1 MMFWRNTKKIKN
13 EPSISFQNTGLE
25 STANDASNYPSISET
40 KNSASDEVDSL
51 NQEIERELNGGND
64 KIKLTQPVVMDR
76 NPNEALFHI
85 LGRKFELYNDGNPF
99 YINNSDV
106 ISWRELQYCFLAL
119 VWVNTWQSASS
130 GASNDARNNQEQ
142 PVKHSLPTQQQKKTD
157 LPINVAAVKN
167 KFHYSPTQ
175 QQSQQHVLM
184 HVPVDIVY
192 SLWGHIISLSCPTFA
207 AAGGS
212 VLNPDA
218 IWSSQQQK
226 RSPSTQLAMECIR
239 DALVSFGVIQI
250 SECFAP
256 STNDHSS
263 STSESQLIRIN
274 QDIHY
279 QYGLFSCQSEPVYT
293 NLILTYQN
301 LWHSIVAQAYLSW
314 FHSLQQR
321 PKGEDYGSNEPFDVR
336 VICDSSIW
344 DLDEKNSNRLL
355 QMDGGYSLLMLP
367 YHLIL
372 SNETIHFN
380 ACPNLL
386 CLDSLIQTR
395 LNLMGILCGTV
406 QHLKDCEQLF
416 YHAQQRQGKL
426 HDENINTN
434 SVVSLRSIVD
444 AIRTTY
450 KKLYVQLHSATIG
463 MENSLIM
470 LADAGRAMLLL
481 ATSLGECCADTKE
494 CFNLQL
500 SIFQEA
506 LELFKSSLSSESIEV
521 AETLHCCGFVKETYQ
536 GEHPFNLSARECYM
550 ESLRIKLLHYGREHP
565 YVSKTVHNLG
575 ALYCEQG
582 DYNIALSMFEET
594 LRVRRQTLGPNDDS
608 VADTLQWIANVYREL
623 EMHQKSLEYFNEA
636 LRIKSFTVGKDH
648 IETGNVCHNLGIVY
662 DDLGQCKMSIKFYQE
677 ALRIRKLCLDEDDEL
692 IAESLHLMANV
703 YLGKGDKMNSLR
715 YYEEALQIREHR
727 LSLLQAQEKG
737 SISNKTNSA
746 IEKLLECYEEAL
758 PLKKLEGDAVNSV
771 KEVAK
776 MTYRVADLYNKH
788 THNLDTPID
797 YFKDFV
803 NLQAKILMGTG
814 DHQQQE
820 HIMLNNA
827 LQNLGVLYEKKQ
839 DYQVSAHVLACQS
852 SVDFGRV
859 CYGTNTHIPASC
871 ILMIHLALCSLFR
884 GGLT

>member
-1 MMFWRNTKKIKN
+1 MVFWRNTNKIKKETSN
-13 EPSISFQNTGLE
+13 SFQNTGLE
-25 STANDASNYPSISET
+25 STANDASNCPSTSET
-40 KNSASDEVDSL
+40 KNGASGEVDSL
-51 NQEIERELNGGND
+51 NKEIERESNGGND
-64 KIKLTQPVVMDR
+64 KMKLTPPVVIDR

-106 ISWRELQYCFLAL
+106 ISWRELQYCFFVL
-119 VWVNTWQSASS
+119 VWVNTWQSTSS

-142 PVKHSLPTQQQKKTD
+142 TVKHPLPTQQQKKAD

-167 KFHYSPTQ
+167 KFHYSATQ
-175 QQSQQHVLM
+175 QQRQQHVLM

-192 SLWGHIISLSCPTFA
+192 SLWVHIISLTCPTFA

-212 VLNPDA
+212 VLNPDG
-218 IWSSQQQK
+218 IWPSHQQK
-226 RSPSTQLAMECIR
+226 WSPSTQLAMEFIR

-250 SECFAP
+250 SDCFTP
-256 STNDHSS
+256 STNDHYTP
-263 STSESQLIRIN
+263 TSQSQLIRIN

-279 QYGLFSCQSEPVYT
+279 QYGLFSCQSEPVYS
-293 NLILTYQN
+293 NLILPYQN
-301 LWHSIVAQAYLSW
+301 LWHFIVTQSFLSR
-314 FHSLQQR
+314 FIHPLQQR
-321 PKGEDYGSNEPFDVR
+321 LKGENYDSNEPLDAS
-336 VICDSSIW
+336 VICDSSLW

-372 SNETIHFN
+372 SNETIYFK
-380 ACPNLL
+380 ACPDLL
-386 CLDSLIQTR
+386 CLDNLIQTR

-416 YHAQQRQGKL
+416 YHAQQRQVKQ
-426 HDENINTN
+426 HDENVDTN
-434 SVVSLRSIVD
+434 SFVCLRSIVD
-444 AIRTTY
+444 AVRTAY
-450 KKLYVQLHSATIG
+450 KKLYAQLHSATIG
-463 MENSLIM
+463 MENSLIL

-494 CFNLQL
+494 CFELQL
-500 SIFQEA
+500 SIFQVA
-506 LELFKSSLSSESIEV
+506 LELFKTSLSSESIEV
-521 AETLHCCGFVKETYQ
+521 AETLHCCGFVRETYKD
-536 GEHPFNLSARECYM
+536 EHAFHLSARECYM
-550 ESLRIKLLHYGREHP
+550 EALRIKLLHYGREHP

-575 ALYCEQG
+575 TLYCEQG

-594 LRVRRQTLGPNDDS
+594 LRVRRQALGPNDDS
-608 VADTLQWIANVYREL
+608 VADTLQWIASVYREL

-636 LRIKSFTVGKDH
+636 LRIKIFTVGKDH

-727 LSLLQAQEKG
+727 LSLLQPHEKG
-737 SISNKTNSA
+737 SVSNKTNSA

-758 PLKKLEGDAVNSV
+758 PLKKLEGDAAESV

-776 MTYRVADLYNKH
+776 MTYRVADLYKKH
-788 THNLDTPID
+788 TDNLDTSID

-803 NLQAKILMGTG
+803 NLQAKILMGAG

-820 HIMLNNA
+820 YIMLNNA
-827 LQNLGVLYEKKQ
+827 LQNLGILYEKKQ
-839 DYQVSAHVLACQS
+839 DYQVSAHMWHANIVWILAAFVRVLTS
-852 SVDFGRV
+852 IYLLLVS
-859 CYGTNTHIPASC
+859 
-871 ILMIHLALCSLFR
+871 
-884 GGLT
+884 